1 MGTEPGTAAWASVP
15 PRSVRSA
22 LAADAGLSRTPRA
35 GGTRST
41 GQRVQHGSVT
51 RVAASAGH
59 RLHAVR
65 RPSSCRRPGHS
76 EKTATPSRTQGVCA
90 QGPEDTGDWVPL
102 AAWKLRLLV
111 PVNSYWPGKLLSGSG
126 RRPVGRAQGRGPH
139 AVLGKPL
146 RSVCGHRC
154 LCPRARPPD
163 WRPARRPGLDRG
175 PGRPVAAPLPA
186 FGPLHRTS
194 QDFRSRRQHMA
205 SGCRAAKSTSLRPV
219 QETPWVPRS
228 PHGDGRRIRERRG
241 PQLHTHA
248 TQRALCPEP
257 PSWDAAGPELRVRT
271 RARPTCRP
279 WRRGGAPRGA
289 GVRVWAPSRVV
300 SDTGT
305 PPHAARDPQVPLQ
318 KPLEGAG
325 LRPARASR
333 ACLLRIVLTGA
344 LGSRCSGRHLRP
356 LGRVSHEDGKSVGPP
371 GCGARRAGAAPGQA
385 QARVPAPHPQ
395 WGRDQRHHTPASA
408 LEPSCSA
415 AQARPPQATLAGRR
429 DPRGVGRWPRAARRR
444 HPSSYSQLE

>member
-1 MGTEPGTAAWASVP
+1 
-15 PRSVRSA
+15 
-22 LAADAGLSRTPRA
+22 
-35 GGTRST
+35 
-41 GQRVQHGSVT
+41 
-51 RVAASAGH
+51 
-59 RLHAVR
+59 
-65 RPSSCRRPGHS
+65 
-76 EKTATPSRTQGVCA
+76 
-90 QGPEDTGDWVPL
+90 
-102 AAWKLRLLV
+102 
-111 PVNSYWPGKLLSGSG
+111 
-126 RRPVGRAQGRGPH
+126 
-139 AVLGKPL
+139 
-146 RSVCGHRC
+146 
-154 LCPRARPPD
+154 
-163 WRPARRPGLDRG
+163 
-175 PGRPVAAPLPA
+175 
-186 FGPLHRTS
+186 
-194 QDFRSRRQHMA
+194 MA

-333 ACLLRIVLTGA
+333 ACLLCIVLTGA

-371 GCGARRAGAAPGQA
+371 GCGARQAGAAPGQA

-395 WGRDQRHHTPASA
+395 WGRDQQRHTPASA

-415 AQARPPQATLAGRR
+415 AQARPPQATLAGQR

>member
-1 MGTEPGTAAWASVP
+1 MPVSPGTSPRLEAGEAPRPGPWAGQARGGPSPGVWTVTQNQPRFQISTAAHG
-15 PRSVRSA
+15 VRVQ
-22 LAADAGLSRTPRA
+22 SRKIHITSPRA
-35 GGTRST
+35 GNAL
-41 GQRVQHGSVT
+41 GSSLSS
-51 RVAASAGH
+51 R
-59 RLHAVR
+59 R
-65 RPSSCRRPGHS
+65 RP
-76 EKTATPSRTQGVCA
+76 
-90 QGPEDTGDWVPL
+90 
-102 AAWKLRLLV
+102 
-111 PVNSYWPGKLLSGSG
+111 
-126 RRPVGRAQGRGPH
+126 
-139 AVLGKPL
+139 
-146 RSVCGHRC
+146 
-154 LCPRARPPD
+154 
-163 WRPARRPGLDRG
+163 
-175 PGRPVAAPLPA
+175 
-186 FGPLHRTS
+186 
-194 QDFRSRRQHMA
+194 QDQ
-205 SGCRAAKSTSLRPV
+205 
-219 QETPWVPRS
+219 
-228 PHGDGRRIRERRG
+228 RRG

-371 GCGARRAGAAPGQA
+371 GCGARRVGAAPGQA

-395 WGRDQRHHTPASA
+395 WGRDQQRRTPASA

-429 DPRGVGRWPRAARRR
+429 DPRGVGRWPRAARQR